1 MFCVIMPCQYRYRGV
16 TISVCLR
23 VQLFK
28 GCPIS
33 LLVAWGSGVMS
44 EYAAGA
50 ITQVAAAAEG
60 SGSWW
65 ASHAAVILAGGSPT
79 VTRRQPVAR
88 VLKLVHAG
96 ASSFRGVMVSISV
109 LI

>member
-16 TISVCLR
+16 TISVCLHA
-23 VQLFK
+23 QLFK

-50 ITQVAAAAEG
+50 ITRVADAAEG

-65 ASHAAVILAGGSPT
+65 ASHAAGILAGGSPV
-79 VTRRQPVAR
+79 VTRRQPVAE
-88 VLKLVHAG
+88 VLRLIHAG
-96 ASSFRGVMVSISV
+96 IGAFMV
-109 LI
+109 

>member
-1 MFCVIMPCQYRYRGV
+1 MLCVIVPCQYRYRSV
-16 TISVCLR
+16 TISVCLC

-28 GCPIS
+28 GCTIS

-50 ITQVAAAAEG
+50 ITRVADAAEG

-65 ASHAAVILAGGSPT
+65 ASHAAGILAGGSPT

-96 ASSFRGVMVSISV
+96 IGAFVGVIGW
-109 LI
+109 